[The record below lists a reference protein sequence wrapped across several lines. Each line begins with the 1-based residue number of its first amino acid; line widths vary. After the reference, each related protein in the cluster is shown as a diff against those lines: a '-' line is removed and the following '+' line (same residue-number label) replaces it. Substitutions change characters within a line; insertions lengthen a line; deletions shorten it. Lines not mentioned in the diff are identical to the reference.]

1 MGVPATLE
9 TAPMEVAQYGGKG
22 HDREKVLILMDFIK
36 DEALKWYLQHV
47 IHVNWNQLQWSF
59 MDVVMGLYDRFIQL
73 STMKDAHEAF
83 CKAAYIAEDGVQ
95 GYYDSLLNHAQN
107 MAVYP
112 DEYTIHEKFLGGI
125 LSNMLIALIHDGGL
139 SPEVNTIE
147 DFVSEVKAY
156 ETSLK
161 MATHYLEHSTCAKMA

>member
-1 MGVPATLE
+1 MV
-9 TAPMEVAQYGGKG
+9 
-22 HDREKVLILMDFIK
+22 
-36 DEALKWYLQHV
+36 DEALKWYLRHV
-47 IHVNWNQLQWSF
+47 IHVNQNQLQWSF
-59 MDVVMGLYDRFIQL
+59 TDMVMGLYDHFVQP
-73 STMKDAHEAF
+73 STMQDACEVF

-112 DEYTIHEKFLGGI
+112 DKYTIRKKFLDSI
-125 LSNMLIALIHDGGL
+125 LSDMLITLIRDGGL

-147 DFVSEVKAY
+147 DFVSEAKAY

-161 MATHYLEHSTCAKMA
+161 TATHYLECSTRAKTA